1 MKTAKYAALVV
12 LLISLSLAS
21 RALAH
26 CDSMDGPVI
35 KDAQRAL
42 QSNDLTPVLKW
53 VSAKD
58 ERTVR
63 QVFDLIA
70 STRGESEA
78 AQKIADNYFFETL
91 VRIHRASEGEG
102 FTGLKPTGSV
112 EPAIAATD
120 RALAEGDIEELADKI
135 AAAVRDGIKKR
146 FNEAYE
152 KKSTAEDSIVQ
163 GREYVE
169 AYVQLT
175 HFIEA
180 IHHTVSHGASHKHQ
194 EGE

>member
-42 QSNDLTPVLKW
+42 QNNDLTPVLKW

-63 QVFDLIA
+63 QVFDLVA

-152 KKSTAEDSIVQ
+152 KQSTAEDSIVQ